1 MDPNIESHAKK
12 IKLSVLQN
20 ALKLQQ
26 EDQQEESAS
35 SADLCAATAK
45 AVAKNQARK
54 FWLFWLW

>member
-1 MDPNIESHAKK
+1 MDRNIERHAKK

-35 SADLCAATAK
+35 SADLCAAAAK
-45 AVAKNQARK
+45 AVAKNQARI
-54 FWLFWLW
+54 F